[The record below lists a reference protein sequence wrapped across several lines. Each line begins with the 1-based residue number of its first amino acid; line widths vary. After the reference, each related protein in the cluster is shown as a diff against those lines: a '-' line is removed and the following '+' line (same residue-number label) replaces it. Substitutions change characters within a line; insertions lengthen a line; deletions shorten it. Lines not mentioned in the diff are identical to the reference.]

1 MSNFP
6 TSLDDDISLP
16 PVSNNITEIGEEL
29 FNALRE
35 VAFATEAEIGI
46 GASGTVGSVAARLA
60 VCFNPDG
67 TLKPSAI
74 TSLSDGLTT
83 VGGWVTNFHINAVA
97 QITESKLDLD
107 HSTTSLYNTLVT
119 QQSEI
124 DSALAFIQAAGSK
137 VNPHLAGITYR
148 HVLDHIDISLD
159 SSDFF
164 RDRNNV
170 LRDNTDLY
178 TLLNNINTDL
188 VSHQKSDGTDT
199 GTIPPDNYGHVAAG
213 VFVNTSNFSFIPQ
226 TATDLQQFA
235 QFIDNSNIFI
245 LGTRIQT
252 FYSNGIA
259 RTARSGGLLN
269 SENGQPIVPETPV
282 TTYLLDGYASTP
294 VDNIDTGDDLVEFFP
309 DVTSLSNNSFESK
322 FSAVKIGDI
331 LTVNYGNFSVPN
343 VIIEKKSI
351 SVDSNKRFLVRI
363 NRKNVMDGY
372 GFTAR
377 IDKPLFNTN
386 KYGVLALAQANTPF
400 NATSSLIVGNPRGAQ
415 ILGID
420 FNPDQIDLAH
430 YNLWL
435 AFYPS
440 GNPATSRVTL
450 FKIDITGNRGTTPG
464 KYTLESIVEST
475 NNSFRAAGFNYRFIA
490 FSYKGNFGIML
501 ADPYGNAGFSIISGI
516 VATTGLYDNGLSRA
530 VYSNNVLGTPGFD
543 NYDALGIGPGKGD
556 IASPAFSATY
566 ANSALAQIPT
576 KLFLPLSRNNYYV
589 NGVERERFALEAG
602 QILDGYGDGYWTAT
616 ITNKLIVPGVRQEVT
631 YRVDEDLSNARLRNG
646 KTLVIQSST
655 GYVDSGRFFI
665 KDVQFN
671 NCPGDD
677 AFTNIVVYDSIHG
690 IGSSPYLSAPVGTIV
705 GLYFNGDSLGFST
718 ENASDFTTISTPFKR
733 HFEAYINQDG
743 YTFTHE
749 RGRLSINSTN
759 ITVNGITVYT
769 DTNLTGLN
777 IYKISPKL
785 RGYAFSSIVKVNLAI
800 TAFNQTTGIYSGYLR
815 KWDGSTETHIGPVT
829 TGKKGDIVRFYDET
843 NIDYVDVI
851 FSLDESVPTISST
864 KHIDIQIF
872 PTLSLDDEVMLLG
885 TCQLNGTTNKIQYLR
900 DERQFG
906 NISET
911 QLSNSAL
918 DYISA
923 PTQLINENGIIRGF
937 GILDT
942 DLSGDGYNVFY
953 IEGGIAVVNGKI
965 VKVNDEILTIP
976 IIQETLYP
984 AFSVDI
990 TTTKWFLC
998 INDNGKFEFMASTDF
1013 DPDGYFVA
1021 YYATAGLDHTRLMYV
1036 KNPND
1041 STGTQY
1047 AIRGTYFSDLI
1058 TNHRNLIPVAV
1069 ITAPVVLSGIN
1080 YIIDEDSTVFEDA
1093 RRFISNGY
1101 SGLAAPFTF
1110 GTNAS
1115 FRTFEALN
1123 TWLKELNKYKAGTVN
1138 IINKYG
1144 DTVLVKDSMDISGEI
1159 FSFGKKV
1166 KFVGDGG
1173 RFVVTSSTFMTNVH
1187 LENLRLDIEIGNGI
1201 TFSGV
1206 QNNLTQCYVSH
1217 STTASVYP
1225 FVIATGSSV
1234 RFTDNVFT
1242 SSVSITAFINATASA
1257 KTQILVGNI
1266 YKTGSVL
1273 IATGTFLPSTITTLN
1288 AADGA

>member
-6 TSLDDDISLP
+6 TSLDDDITLP

-46 GASGTVGSVAARLA
+46 GASGTAGSIADRLS

-67 TLKPSAI
+67 SLKPSAI

-83 VGGWVTNFHINAVA
+83 VGGWVTNFHINPSA
-97 QITESKLDLD
+97 QIAESKLDLD
-107 HSTTSLYNTLVT
+107 YSTTTLYNTSVT
-119 QQSEI
+119 QQTEI
-124 DSALAFIQAAGSK
+124 DAALAFIQAAGSK
-137 VNPHLAGITYR
+137 VNPHIAGITYR
-148 HVLDHIDISLD
+148 HVLNHIDIS
-159 SSDFF
+159 SVGSEFF
-164 RDRNNV
+164 RDRNNA
-170 LRDNTDLY
+170 LRDNTNLY
-178 TLLNNINTDL
+178 TLLGDINTDL
-188 VSHQKSDGTDT
+188 ISHQKANGTDT
-199 GTIPPDNYGHVAAG
+199 GTVPPDNYAHVAAG
-213 VFVNTSNFSFIPQ
+213 VFVNTSNFSFVPQ

-245 LGTRIQT
+245 LGTRIQS
-252 FYSNGIA
+252 FYSNGIS
-259 RTARSGGLLN
+259 RTARSGGLLDT
-269 SENGQPIVPETPV
+269 EKGQPIVPETPV
-282 TTYLLDGYASTP
+282 TTYLLDGYASAP

-309 DVTSLSNNSFESK
+309 DAASLANNSFEAK

-331 LTVNYGNFSVPN
+331 LTVNYGSFSVPN
-343 VIIEKKSI
+343 IIIEKKSI

-372 GFTAR
+372 GFTAQ
-377 IDKPLFNTN
+377 IDKPLFNVN

-400 NATSSLIVGNPRGAQ
+400 NAISSLIVANPRGAQ

-420 FNPDQIDLAH
+420 FNPDQLDLAH

-435 AFYPS
+435 AFYPT

-450 FKIDITGNRGTTPG
+450 YKVDVTGNRGATPG
-464 KYTLESIVEST
+464 KYTLESVVEST

-516 VATTGLYDNGLSRA
+516 IATSGLYDNGLSRT
-530 VYSNNVLGTPGFD
+530 VYSNNVLGTPGYD
-543 NYDALGIGPGKGD
+543 SYDALGIGPGKGD
-556 IASPAFSATY
+556 LASPAFSATF
-566 ANSALAQIPT
+566 ANSTLAQIPT

-589 NGVERERFALEAG
+589 NGVERERFALEPG
-602 QILDGYGDGYWTAT
+602 QILDTYGDGYWTAT
-616 ITNKLIVPGVRQEVT
+616 ITNKLIVPGVRSEVT
-631 YRVDEDLSNARLRNG
+631 YRVDEDLSSARIKAG
-646 KTLVIQSST
+646 KTLVIQSSS
-655 GYVDSGRFFI
+655 YVDSGRFFI

-690 IGSSPYLSAPVGTIV
+690 IGSSPYLSAPVGTTV
-705 GLYFNGDSLGFST
+705 GLYFNSDSLGFSS

-759 ITVNGITVYT
+759 IVVNGVDVYT
-769 DTNLTGLN
+769 DTALAGLN
-777 IYKISPKL
+777 IFKISPKL

-800 TAFNQTTGIYSGYLR
+800 TAYNQTTGLYSGYMR
-815 KWDGSTETHIGPVT
+815 KWDGSTETHVGPVT
-829 TGKKGDIVRFYDET
+829 TGKKGDVVRFYDET
-843 NIDYVDVI
+843 NVDYVDVI
-851 FSLDESVPTISST
+851 FSLDDSISTISST

-885 TCQLNGTTNKIQYLR
+885 TCQVNGTTNKIQYLR

-918 DYISA
+918 DHIAAS
-923 PTQLINENGIIRGF
+923 TQLINENGIIRGF
-937 GILDT
+937 DISDT
-942 DLSGDGYNVFY
+942 DLTGDGYNVFH
-953 IEGGIAVVNGKI
+953 INGGIAIINGKI
-965 VKVNDEILTIP
+965 VKVNDEFLTIP
-976 IIQETLYP
+976 VVRESLYP
-984 AFSVDI
+984 AFSVNI
-990 TTTKWFLC
+990 TTTKWFVC
-998 INDNGKFEFMASTDF
+998 VNESGKFEFVASTDY
-1013 DPDGYFVA
+1013 DPAGSFNASYVA
-1021 YYATAGLDHTRLMYV
+1021 ASLDHTRLMYV

-1041 STGTQY
+1041 NTGGAEY
-1047 AIRGTYFSDLI
+1047 SIKGTYFSDLI
-1058 TNHRNLIPVAV
+1058 TNHKNLVPVAV
-1069 ITAPVVLSGIN
+1069 VTAPIILSSVT
-1080 YIIDEDSTVFEDA
+1080 YIVDEASVVFEDA

-1101 SGLAAPFTF
+1101 SGLAAPFTL

-1115 FRTFEALN
+1115 FRTVEALS

-1138 IINKYG
+1138 IINKFG
-1144 DTVLVKDSMDISGEI
+1144 DTILVKDSIDISGET
-1159 FSFGKKV
+1159 FDFGKKI

-1173 RFVVTSSTFMTNVH
+1173 RFFVDASAYMTNVH
-1187 LENLRLDIEIGNGI
+1187 LENLRIDTEIGNAI
-1201 TFSGV
+1201 TFAGV
-1206 QNNLTQCYVSH
+1206 QNNVTQCYISH
-1217 STTASVYP
+1217 STTASV
-1225 FVIATGSSV
+1225 FVFVMATGASV

-1242 SSVSITAFINATASA
+1242 SSVAVTAFINAAGSS
-1257 KTQILVGNI
+1257 KTQILSGNI
-1266 YKTGSVL
+1266 YKTGTVL
-1273 IATGTFLPSTITTLN
+1273 IATGTFLPGTITTMN
-1288 AADGA
+1288 AADGV